1 MAETDASITPESWK
15 TRFTRWAFNLSLV
28 YRSTGGRITHISADW
43 RHVRVRLPLTLWTRN
58 YVGTMFGGSMYSCVD
73 PFYMIMLLQNL
84 GKGYTVW
91 DKAATIR
98 FKKPGKTTL
107 YARFDIDV
115 AELDAIR
122 EAAAQARSIDRTYT
136 ALLTDAQGVVYAEI
150 EKVIYIRRRQSKTD
164 AAESNLSGAVT
175 TAH

>member
-1 MAETDASITPESWK
+1 MADISAPLTQESWK
-15 TRFTRWAFNLSLV
+15 TRLTRWAFNLSLV

-43 RHVRVRLPLTLWTRN
+43 RHVRVRLPLTLWTCN
-58 YVGTMFGGSMYSCVD
+58 YVGTIFGGSMYSCAD
-73 PFYMIMLLQNL
+73 PWYMVMLIRNL
-84 GKGYTVW
+84 GKDYTVW

-98 FKKPGKTTL
+98 FKKPGKSTL
-107 YARFDIDV
+107 YARFDLDQ

-136 ALLTDAQGVVYAEI
+136 VLLTDAQGAVYAEI
-150 EKVIYIRRRQSKTD
+150 DKVIYIRRHQSKTD

-175 TAH
+175 AAH